1 MASDEQMQ
9 RLASELETVSR
20 QLGNIE
26 DTLDRMTGYLER
38 IAVALEARN
47 P

>member
-9 RLASELETVSR
+9 RLASELETVGR

-26 DTLDRMTGYLER
+26 DTLDRMTGYLKR